1 MLLNKFCG
9 YSLPVRFEP
18 TELTPQELELQRGAR
33 AFLRD
38 ALPQGSYEPGLG
50 MDSGR
55 DAAFSQQL
63 AKYGWIGVAIPT
75 EYGGRNG
82 TAVDRFVITEELLR
96 SGAPVTHHWVADRQ
110 TAPLLLKFGTEE
122 QKRRFL
128 PAIASAE
135 ISFCIG
141 MSEHEAGSDLTA
153 VRTSAT
159 RTDGG
164 WLLNGTKVWTSNAM
178 DSDWF
183 VILCRTGTDPDDRHA
198 GLSQFLVDL
207 RTEGVTRSPI
217 PFLDPSTHF
226 AEVLLDNV
234 LVPDDCV
241 LGVIGQ
247 GWVQNTNE
255 LAYERGGPDRWLS
268 TYGLVE
274 AFIREYPEEAKAE
287 QPAQVIGEIVA
298 KYWALRRL
306 SLSVAR
312 SIDRKE
318 APAAESALVKEMGTR
333 FEQDVI
339 IALQCLLDVEP
350 RSTSASVF
358 ERLLSRAILSGPSF
372 TIRGGTIEILR
383 SVAMKGLVL

>member
-1 MLLNKFCG
+1 VTTLC
-9 YSLPVRFEP
+9 PVRFEP
-18 TELTPQELELQRGAR
+18 TELTPQELELQREAR

-38 ALPQGSYEPGLG
+38 ALPEAGHEPGLG

-63 AKYGWIGVAIPT
+63 AEHGWIGVAIPT
-75 EYGGRNG
+75 EYGGRDG
-82 TAVDRFVITEELLR
+82 TAVERFVITEELLR

-128 PAIASAE
+128 PAIAGAE

-141 MSEHEAGSDLTA
+141 MSEHEAGSDLSA

-159 RTDGG
+159 RIDGG

-183 VILCRTGTDPDDRHA
+183 VILCRTRTDPGDRHA

-207 RTEGVTRSPI
+207 RSEGVTRSPI
-217 PFLDPSTHF
+217 PFLDQSTGF
-226 AEVLLDNV
+226 AEVLLDDV

-241 LGVIGQ
+241 IGLIGE

-298 KYWALRRL
+298 KYWAIRRL

-312 SIDRKE
+312 SIDREE

-339 IALQCLLDVEP
+339 IALQGLLDLEP
-350 RSTSASVF
+350 RSSSTSAF
-358 ERLLSRAILSGPSF
+358 QRLLSRAILAGPSF

-383 SVAMKGLVL
+383 SVAMKGLVA